1 MKLKVILGVLI
12 SILYF
17 SLAYTVNQETIVCVV
32 MLTMFYFMVVVLLT
46 GFLQQGKRM
55 ARRKQ
60 MSKFTVSI
68 FAVFMLISVIVANIV
83 TTVAILGL

>member
-1 MKLKVILGVLI
+1 MKLKVILGVLM

-17 SLAYTVNQETIVCVV
+17 SLAYIVNKETIVCVV

-46 GFLQQGKRM
+46 AFLQQGKRM
-55 ARRKQ
+55 VRRKQ
-60 MSKFTVSI
+60 MSKFTLSI
-68 FAVFMLISVIVANIV
+68 FVAFMLISVIVANIV